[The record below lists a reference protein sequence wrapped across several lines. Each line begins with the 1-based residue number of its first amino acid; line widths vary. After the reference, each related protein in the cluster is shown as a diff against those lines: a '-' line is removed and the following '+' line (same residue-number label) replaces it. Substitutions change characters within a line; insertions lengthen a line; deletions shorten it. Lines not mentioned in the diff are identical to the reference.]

1 MAINSKIKTNPELA
15 YTSTRKDLDVFLD
28 KVDAEYY
35 NNGTKPIPDSVYD
48 RIMEIYGER
57 FPRSSRLKKVG
68 AKIGS
73 KRAEVTLPNP
83 MSSLTKIKTE
93 DKIALYAEKYPGP
106 YTVSD
111 KIDGMSLQILYINS
125 VPKQLF
131 TRGDGTKGQD
141 ISHLIPYLNIPK
153 KIKVTGRFAVR
164 LEGVSSMSAF
174 AKHLSEE
181 AGGKFTATRNAAGG
195 IISKLPSAKDYK
207 EYVKYAK
214 HLSMI
219 AFKIMEGKGSEL
231 SASKQFKLLTQ
242 LGFQVVPYKVFDD
255 IDFATLS
262 SFLNKRIKSNEYE
275 IDGLVV
281 EQDKPHKI
289 TAANPKHAV
298 SFKENSEA
306 SMVEVVCT
314 GVTWDVS
321 RTGKIIPQ
329 INIKP
334 TRIGGVNVSNFTGHN
349 AFYILHGYLKNSDAD
364 KKNAKPKPIGK
375 GAVLKAVRS
384 GQVIP
389 YVVDVLKPAKS
400 ASLPEV
406 AYKQVGVHFVALDK
420 GNNETQRLK
429 KLAHFFT
436 TIGVDGFKLN
446 TIQKFWDAGYKT
458 LDAFLN
464 LSVEDFESIP
474 GLGRQKAKEY
484 LTTLRKSLSE
494 LTFAKL
500 ANASGYFEGFG
511 SGRLESIGDAYPDVM
526 KWSTLSKREI
536 ADRIREL
543 NGFKALADD
552 FASALPKL
560 IKFADK
566 YGFKVKVIKQKV
578 VSSKMSNLRVTFTG
592 VRDNELEQAI
602 LANGGKVQAMK
613 SDTNILVVKDL
624 GYSSS
629 KVDKAHDT
637 GVPVLTVDMFR
648 KKYKV

>member
-1 MAINSKIKTNPELA
+1 MAINPKIKTNPELA
-15 YTSTRKDLDVFLD
+15 YTASRKDLDAYLD
-28 KVDAEYY
+28 KIDAIYY
-35 NNGTKPIPDSVYD
+35 NKGEKPITDAVYD

-93 DKIALYAEKYPGP
+93 DKIALFASKYPGP

-111 KIDGMSLQILYINS
+111 KIDGMSLQLVYIDKLPKELY
-125 VPKQLF
+125 
-131 TRGDGTKGQD
+131 TRGDGVKGQN
-141 ISHLIPYLNIPK
+141 ISHLIPFLNIPK
-153 KIKVTGRFAVR
+153 RISVSGRFAVR
-164 LEGVSSMSAF
+164 LEGVASTSAF
-174 AKHLSEE
+174 AKHLSED

-195 IISKLPSAKDYK
+195 IISKLPSSKDFK

-219 AFKIMEGKGSEL
+219 AFKILEGKGSEL
-231 SASKQFKLLTQ
+231 KSSKQFELLAK
-242 LGFQVVPYKVFDD
+242 LGFQVVPYKIMQT

-262 SFLNKRIKSNEYE
+262 STLNKRIKSNDYE

-289 TAANPKHAV
+289 SASNPKHAV

-364 KKNAKPKPIGK
+364 KKNTKPKPIGK

-389 YVVDVLKPAKS
+389 YVVDVLKAAKA

-420 GNNETQRLK
+420 GSNETQKLK

-436 TIGVDGFKLN
+436 SIGVDGFKLS

-458 LDAFLN
+458 LGAYLN
-464 LSVEDFESIP
+464 LSVEDFEEIP

-484 LTTLRKSLSE
+484 LTSLRKALSE

-500 ANASGYFEGFG
+500 ANASGYFEGFAM
-511 SGRLESIGDAYPDVM
+511 GRLEAIGDAYPDVM
-526 KWSTLSKREI
+526 DWSGSKREI

-543 NGFKALADD
+543 SGFKSLADD
-552 FASALPKL
+552 FAVALPKL
-560 IKFADK
+560 IKFANK
-566 YGFKVKVIKQKV
+566 YNFKVKVIKAKV
-578 VSSKMSNLRVTFTG
+578 VSSKMKDLRVTFTG
-592 VRDNELEQAI
+592 VRDKDLETSI
-602 LANGGKVQAMK
+602 LQNGGKVQAMK
-613 SDTNILVVKDL
+613 SDTNVLVVKDL

-629 KVDKAHDT
+629 KVDKANDS

>member
-1 MAINSKIKTNPELA
+1 MAIDLKIKANPELA
-15 YTSTRKDLDVFLD
+15 YTTSRKDLDAYLD
-28 KVDAEYY
+28 MIDTIYY
-35 NNGTKPIPDSVYD
+35 NDGKKPIPDSVYD

-57 FPRSSRLKKVG
+57 FPKSSRLKKVG

-73 KRAEVTLPNP
+73 KRAEVALPNP
-83 MSSLTKIKTE
+83 MSSLTKIKTS
-93 DKIALYAEKYPGP
+93 DKIALYTSKYPGP

-111 KIDGMSLQILYINS
+111 KIDGMSLQLVYIDKL
-125 VPKQLF
+125 PKQLY
-131 TRGDGTKGQD
+131 TRGDGTAGQD
-141 ISHLIPYLNIPK
+141 ISHLIPYLSIPK
-153 KIKVTGRFAVR
+153 RINVSGRFAVR
-164 LEGVSSMSAF
+164 LEGVASVSAF
-174 AKHLSEE
+174 AKHLSED

-195 IISKLPSAKDYK
+195 IISKLPSSKDYK

-231 SASKQFKLLTQ
+231 RASKQFELLNK
-242 LGFQVVPYKVFDD
+242 LGFHVVPHKMFSEL
-255 IDFATLS
+255 DFPTLS
-262 SFLNKRIKSNEYE
+262 SFLNKRIKSNDYE

-281 EQDKPHKI
+281 EQDRPYKVS
-289 TAANPKHAV
+289 AANPKHAV

-306 SMVEVVCT
+306 SMVEVICT

-375 GAVLKAVRS
+375 GTVLKAVRS

-389 YVVDVLKPAKS
+389 YVVDVLKAAKS

-420 GNNETQRLK
+420 GSNETQKLK
-429 KLAHFFT
+429 KLEHFFT
-436 TIGVDGFKLN
+436 SIGVDGFKLS
-446 TIQKFWDAGYKT
+446 TIQKFWDAGYKS
-458 LDAFLN
+458 LKDYLN
-464 LSVEDFESIP
+464 LTVEDFEAIP

-484 LTTLRKSLSE
+484 LTSLRKALSE

-500 ANASGYFEGFG
+500 ANASGYFEGFAM
-511 SGRLESIGDAYPDVM
+511 GRLEVIGDAYPDIM
-526 KWSTLSKREI
+526 KWSGSKRDI

-543 NGFKALADD
+543 SGFKSLADD
-552 FASALPKL
+552 FAVALPKL
-560 IKFADK
+560 IKFAST
-566 YGFKVKVIKQKV
+566 YGFKTKVIKQQV
-578 VSSKMSNLRVTFTG
+578 ISSKLGKIRATFTG
-592 VRDNELEQAI
+592 VRDKGLELIIAE
-602 LANGGKVQAMK
+602 NGGKVQSMK
-613 SDTNILVVKDL
+613 SDTNILIVKDL
-624 GYSSS
+624 GYSNI
-629 KVDKAHDT
+629 KVDKARDA
-637 GVPVLTVDMFR
+637 GVPVLTVEMFR